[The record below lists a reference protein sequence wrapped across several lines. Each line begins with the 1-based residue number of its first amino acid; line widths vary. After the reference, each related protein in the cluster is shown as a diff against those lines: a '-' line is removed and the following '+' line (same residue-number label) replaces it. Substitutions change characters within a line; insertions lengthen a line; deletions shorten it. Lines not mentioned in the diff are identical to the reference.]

1 MDQHLR
7 DLQLDLLLVGDVVLA
22 HYHLDPGRPLAL
34 GAVGS
39 CQDLCLG
46 DERSSTPRELSVHLN
61 ANLSEGKGGW
71 NVRKDLTLFAILQHD
86 TTVSTSDF

>member
-1 MDQHLR
+1 MDQYLR

-61 ANLSEGKGGW
+61 ANLSEG
-71 NVRKDLTLFAILQHD
+71 NVMKDLILFATLQHD
-86 TTVSTSDF
+86 TAVSTSAF

>member
-61 ANLSEGKGGW
+61 ANLSEG
-71 NVRKDLTLFAILQHD
+71 NVMKDLILFATLQHD
-86 TTVSTSDF
+86 TAVSTSAF

>member
-61 ANLSEGKGGW
+61 ANLSEG
-71 NVRKDLTLFAILQHD
+71 NVMKDLILFAILQHD
-86 TTVSTSDF
+86 TAVSTSAF